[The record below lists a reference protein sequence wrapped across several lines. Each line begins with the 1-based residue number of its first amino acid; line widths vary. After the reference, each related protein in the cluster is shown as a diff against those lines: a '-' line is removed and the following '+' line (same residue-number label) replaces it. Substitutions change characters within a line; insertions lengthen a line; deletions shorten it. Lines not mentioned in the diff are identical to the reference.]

1 MSGFFLPVGTREI
14 LKKPKGYIER
24 RINGGLRTNMAV
36 CVAIVHYLIGERIIL
51 SLNFTSPHGY

>member
-36 CVAIVHYLIGERIIL
+36 CVAIVRY
-51 SLNFTSPHGY
+51 